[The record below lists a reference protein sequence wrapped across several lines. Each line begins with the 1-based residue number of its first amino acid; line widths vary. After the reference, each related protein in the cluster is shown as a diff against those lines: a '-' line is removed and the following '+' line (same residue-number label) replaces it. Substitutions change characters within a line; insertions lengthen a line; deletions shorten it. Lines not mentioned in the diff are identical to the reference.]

1 MIKKLVGLLTVLFI
15 ISALAGA
22 TIKTKEQQN
31 EIETLEYELSTA
43 QLALY
48 NAQEQ
53 LENKDEELQDTREQ
67 LTKVAD
73 QLNQFR
79 AYHERENYVDE
90 EEKE

>member
-1 MIKKLVGLLTVLFI
+1 MIKKIAALLVGLFM

-31 EIETLEYELSTA
+31 KIETLEYELSTA

-48 NAQEQ
+48 NVQEQ
-53 LENKDEELQDTREQ
+53 LEYKDEELQDTREQ
-67 LTKVAD
+67 LTKVAN

-79 AYHERENYVDE
+79 VYHERENYIDE
-90 EEKE
+90 VKE